1 MRYACYKDAMS
12 QTLSRREWLKR
23 AAVAGAAAAIPVGSV
38 GARAEQVPAG
48 ASFDMLAAAEGETL
62 EAITARL
69 IPTDDLGP
77 GATEARAARYI
88 DRALGGAL
96 AASLPAY
103 REGLRAVDRFAEAAA
118 GGRFADLPPD
128 AQDGVLRAIEHGSA
142 AGFAGDSAGFFALVR
157 SHTLQGTF
165 SDPAYGGNEGF
176 VGWELIGY
184 PGVRTAVTPELQR
197 MDVAPRAR
205 HVSAYDYPAFAAARA
220 RRTRGR

>member
-1 MRYACYKDAMS
+1 MCYACYKDAMS
-12 QTLSRREWLKR
+12 QTFSRREWLKR
-23 AAVAGAAAAIPVGSV
+23 AAVAGAAAAVPVGSV
-38 GARAEQVPAG
+38 GARDEQAPAG
-48 ASFDMLAAAEGETL
+48 ASFDMLTAAEGETL

-69 IPTDDLGP
+69 IPTDELGP

-103 REGLRAVDRFAEAAA
+103 RDGLAAVDRFAETAA

-142 AGFAGDSAGFFALVR
+142 AGFAGSSAAFFAMVR
-157 SHTLQGTF
+157 SHTIQGTF

>member
-1 MRYACYKDAMS
+1 MS
-12 QTLSRREWLKR
+12 QRLSRREWLKR
-23 AAVAGAAAAIPVGSV
+23 AAVAGAAAAVPVGAL
-38 GARAEQVPAG
+38 GARRPEQQDPAG
-48 ASFDMLAAAEGETL
+48 ASFDTLTAAEGETL

-69 IPTDDLGP
+69 IPTDDYGP
-77 GATEARAARYI
+77 GATEARATRYI

-96 AASLPAY
+96 AASLPVY
-103 REGLRAVDRFAEAAA
+103 REGLRAVDRFSETAA
-118 GGRFADLPPD
+118 GGRFADLPAD

-142 AGFAGDSAGFFALVR
+142 PGFAGGSAPFFAMVR
-157 SHTLQGTF
+157 SHTIQGTF

-176 VGWELIGY
+176 VGWELLGY

-197 MDVAPRAR
+197 MDVTPRAR

>member
-1 MRYACYKDAMS
+1 MCYACYKDAMS

-23 AAVAGAAAAIPVGSV
+23 VAVAGAAAAVPVGAA
-38 GARAEQVPAG
+38 GARAAQVPG
-48 ASFDMLAAAEGETL
+48 ADSFETLTGAEGATL
-62 EAITARL
+62 EAIAARL
-69 IPTDDLGP
+69 IPTDEHGP
-77 GATEARAARYI
+77 GAAEARAARYI

-103 REGLRAVDRFAEAAA
+103 REGLAAVDRFAQRAA
-118 GGRFADLPPD
+118 GGRFASLPAD

-142 AGFAGDSAGFFALVR
+142 AGFAGGSAAFFALVR
-157 SHTLQGTF
+157 SHTIQGTF

>member
-1 MRYACYKDAMS
+1 MS

-23 AAVAGAAAAIPVGSV
+23 AAVAGAAAAVPVASV
-38 GARAEQVPAG
+38 GARAEQAPAG
-48 ASFDMLAAAEGETL
+48 ASFETLTAAEGETL

-103 REGLRAVDRFAEAAA
+103 REGLRAVDRFAETAA
-118 GGRFADLPPD
+118 GGRFADLPAD

-142 AGFAGDSAGFFALVR
+142 SGFGGGSAAFFGMVR
-157 SHTLQGTF
+157 THTIQGTF

>member
-1 MRYACYKDAMS
+1 MS

-23 AAVAGAAAAIPVGSV
+23 AAVAGAAAAVPVGAV
-38 GARAEQVPAG
+38 GAPAG
-48 ASFDMLAAAEGETL
+48 QAPAGTSFETLTAAEGETL

-69 IPTDDLGP
+69 IPTDELGP

-103 REGLRAVDRFAEAAA
+103 REGLRAVDRFSETAA
-118 GGRFADLPPD
+118 GGRFADLPAD

-142 AGFAGDSAGFFALVR
+142 PGFAGASAAFFSMIR
-157 SHTLQGTF
+157 SHTIQGTF

-205 HVSAYDYPAFAAARA
+205 QVSAYDYPAFAAARA

>member
-1 MRYACYKDAMS
+1 MNQR
-12 QTLSRREWLKR
+12 LSRREWLKR
-23 AAVAGAAAAIPVGSV
+23 AAVAGAAAAVPVGAL
-38 GARAEQVPAG
+38 GARRPEQAPAG
-48 ASFDMLAAAEGETL
+48 ASFDTLTAAEGETL

-69 IPTDDLGP
+69 IPTDDYGP
-77 GATEARAARYI
+77 GATEARATRYI

-103 REGLRAVDRFAEAAA
+103 REGLRAVDRFSETAA
-118 GGRFADLPPD
+118 GGRFADLPAD

-142 AGFAGDSAGFFALVR
+142 SGFAGGSAAFFAMVR
-157 SHTLQGTF
+157 SHTIQGTF

-176 VGWELIGY
+176 VGWELLGY

>member
-1 MRYACYKDAMS
+1 MS

-23 AAVAGAAAAIPVGSV
+23 AAVAGAAAAVPVASV
-38 GARAEQVPAG
+38 GARAEQAAPE
-48 ASFDMLAAAEGETL
+48 ASFETLTAAEGETL

-69 IPTDDLGP
+69 IPSDDLGP
-77 GATEARAARYI
+77 GAVEARAARYI

-96 AASLPAY
+96 ASSLPAY
-103 REGLRAVDRFAEAAA
+103 REGLAAVDRFAERAA
-118 GGRFADLPPD
+118 GGRFAEIPAD

-142 AGFAGDSAGFFALVR
+142 TGFPGSSAGFFALVR
-157 SHTLQGTF
+157 SHTIQGTF

-205 HVSAYDYPAFAAARA
+205 HLSAYDYPAFAAARA

>member
-1 MRYACYKDAMS
+1 MS

-23 AAVAGAAAAIPVGSV
+23 AAVAGAAAAVPVGSV
-38 GARAEQVPAG
+38 GARAEQAPAG
-48 ASFDMLAAAEGETL
+48 TSFETLTAAEGETL

-103 REGLRAVDRFAEAAA
+103 REGLRAVDRFAETAA
-118 GGRFADLPPD
+118 GGRFADLPAD

-142 AGFAGDSAGFFALVR
+142 SGFGGGSAAFFGMVR
-157 SHTLQGTF
+157 THTIQGTF

-184 PGVRTAVTPELQR
+184 PGVRTAVTAELQR

>member
-1 MRYACYKDAMS
+1 MS
-12 QTLSRREWLKR
+12 ESLSRREWLKR
-23 AAVAGAAAAIPVGSV
+23 AAVAGAAAAVPVGGL
-38 GARAEQVPAG
+38 GAQRPEQIPAG
-48 ASFDMLAAAEGETL
+48 TPFETLSAVEGETL

-69 IPTDDLGP
+69 IPSDERGP
-77 GATEARAARYI
+77 GAAEARAARYI
-88 DRALGGAL
+88 DRALGGPL

-103 REGLRAVDRFAEAAA
+103 RDGLAALDRFAETAAA
-118 GGRFADLPPD
+118 GRFSDIPADARD
-128 AQDGVLRAIEHGSA
+128 AVLRAVEHGSA
-142 AGFAGDSAGFFALVR
+142 AGFAGSAAFFAMVR
-157 SHTLQGTF
+157 SHTIQGTF